1 MKSRIPPGTVETET
15 IAAVATPPGRGGV
28 GIVRISGPLVQNVAR
43 ALIKPVLKPRYAMY
57 CDFLAEDNSVIDQGI
72 VLYFPA
78 PHSFTGEDV
87 LELQGHGGPVVL
99 EMLLTRVTGLGARIA
114 RPGEFSERAFLN
126 NKLDLSQAEA
136 IADLIDSASQQA
148 AKSAVKSLQGEFSK
162 KIQSINENITAL
174 RMHVEAAI
182 DFPEEEIDFL
192 SDEKISDGVQVIGES
207 LTAVL
212 QQASKG
218 VLLRE
223 GITLVLAGRP
233 NAGKSSLMNL
243 LSGKDAAI
251 VTHIAGTTRD
261 LINEYINLDG
271 VPLKLVDTAGI
282 RAVENEVEEQ
292 GVRRALAEIEYADG
306 VLLLIDLN
314 EYRDWSAGITDLLE
328 ELPDNDKVII
338 ILNKVDLVDE
348 MPDVPVDFPYP
359 VIPLSAKLG
368 TGHDEL
374 LSKIKQIFAL
384 DLSGEGSF
392 IARTRHIDALNRAL
406 NHLRQG
412 KEQLSTHH
420 AGELLAEELRL
431 SHESLGEITGD
442 FSSDDLL
449 GRIFSSF
456 CIGK

>member
-1 MKSRIPPGTVETET
+1 
-15 IAAVATPPGRGGV
+15 
-28 GIVRISGPLVQNVAR
+28 
-43 ALIKPVLKPRYAMY
+43 
-57 CDFLAEDNSVIDQGI
+57 
-72 VLYFPA
+72 
-78 PHSFTGEDV
+78 
-87 LELQGHGGPVVL
+87 
-99 EMLLTRVTGLGARIA
+99 
-114 RPGEFSERAFLN
+114 
-126 NKLDLSQAEA
+126 
-136 IADLIDSASQQA
+136 
-148 AKSAVKSLQGEFSK
+148 
-162 KIQSINENITAL
+162 
-174 RMHVEAAI
+174 MHVEAAI

-338 ILNKVDLVDE
+338 ILNKVDLIDE